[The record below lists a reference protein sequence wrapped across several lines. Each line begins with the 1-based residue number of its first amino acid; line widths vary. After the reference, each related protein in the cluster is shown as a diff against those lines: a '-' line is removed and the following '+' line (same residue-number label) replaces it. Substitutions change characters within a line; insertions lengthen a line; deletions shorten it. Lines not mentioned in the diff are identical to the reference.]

1 MPPRAKYKRVLLKV
15 SGEMLCAPGGF
26 GLDQD
31 AMRQVTAEIAQVVRM
46 GVQVGLV
53 VGGGNIARG
62 RHFHGHEDITR
73 NTADYIG
80 MLATIIN
87 ALALRDTMESR
98 GLKAAVL
105 SPIADVR
112 LCEPFAQRRAVELL
126 ESGYVVIL
134 AGGTGSPYF
143 TTDTCAALR
152 ACEIEAE
159 VLLKATKVD
168 GVYDSD
174 PMKNPKARKY
184 DRLTYA
190 KAIADRLGVMDQT
203 AFSMCQDARMPIV
216 VFALATKGN
225 LAAVVAGKHVGTT
238 IDVERGA

>member
-15 SGEMLCAPGGF
+15 SGEMLCSPGGF
-26 GLDQD
+26 GLEPDRL
-31 AMRQVTAEIAQVVRM
+31 RQVSSEIAQVAAM

-53 VGGGNIARG
+53 IGGGNIARG
-62 RHFHGHEDITR
+62 RQFSGSEDIGR
-73 NTADYIG
+73 NTADYMG
-80 MLATIIN
+80 MLATMIN
-87 ALALRDTMESR
+87 GLALRDVMER
-98 GLKAAVL
+98 QGLKAALL
-105 SPIADVR
+105 SPIADAR

-126 ESGYVVIL
+126 ESGHVAIL

-152 ACEIEAE
+152 ACELRAD

-174 PMKNPKARKY
+174 PMKNPQAKKY
-184 DRLTYA
+184 DRLTYG
-190 KAIADRLGVMDQT
+190 KALADRLGVMDLT
-203 AFSMCQDARMPIV
+203 AVSLCMEARLPIV

-225 LAAVVAGKHVGTT
+225 LAAVVAGQDVGTT
-238 IDVERGA
+238 IAPE